1 MRILRT
7 IPGAVVIICG
17 GDITFSF
24 LELSGGAALLCWVV
38 EDGMAMLWAWA
49 VVAPPTLVM
58 VGMKGALPWPVML
71 LIIWERDMGDIQEDN
86 SLQPGHTTMQ
96 IQHTS
101 ESAIPEIHC

>member
-7 IPGAVVIICG
+7 IPGAVVVTCG

-58 VGMKGALPWPVML
+58 VGMKGALPWPAML
-71 LIIWERDMGDIQEDN
+71 LIIWERGMEVFSRAIHGDKVREK
-86 SLQPGHTTMQ
+86 
-96 IQHTS
+96 
-101 ESAIPEIHC
+101 